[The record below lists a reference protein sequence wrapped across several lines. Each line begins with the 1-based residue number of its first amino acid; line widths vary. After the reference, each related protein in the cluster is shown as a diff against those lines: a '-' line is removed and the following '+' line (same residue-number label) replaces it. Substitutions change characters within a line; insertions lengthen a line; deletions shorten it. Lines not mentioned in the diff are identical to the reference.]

1 MERVFALG
9 FIFYFGYH
17 TFSLVWKCCHRS
29 MVKQARSL
37 DKTIPKEADFA
48 NHLQHT
54 IYDDYPFYND
64 VPHTSGQIWRW
75 TCHQS

>member
-1 MERVFALG
+1 
-9 FIFYFGYH
+9 
-17 TFSLVWKCCHRS
+17 